1 MPVVT
6 NLQVCCLVSEE
17 KASQTESTLTNFLP
31 TDRYT
36 ITVVSKL
43 EALVSLLTKSKNIQ
57 DCLVIFEDLSGNVI
71 GNVSGGISD
80 DVGQDGKRSVES
92 IVKHLGGLNIFM
104 PTILVLENFYEL
116 SDPHYEQNESQGFYR
131 AIVSI
136 NLDQVQD
143 LPAIIDQAIATF
155 IQISPQIRHQVYV
168 NIPAAPISESL
179 TVQQQRLADKLNERL
194 GYLGV
199 YYKRDSR
206 LFLRNLS
213 SEDRKECIGR
223 LKSLYR
229 SVILE
234 YFSEKNSDLNQK
246 IDEFVNLSFFAD
258 ISVSQVLEIHMEL
271 MDDFAKQLRL
281 EGRNDEI
288 LIDYRITLIDM
299 IAHLCEL
306 YRRSIPRS

>member
-1 MPVVT
+1 VT
-6 NLQVCCLVSEE
+6 NLQVCCLVSEDQ
-17 KASQTESTLTNFLP
+17 ANQTKSTLTNLLQA
-31 TDRYT
+31 DRYT
-36 ITVVSKL
+36 ITIVSEL
-43 EALVSLLTKSKNIQ
+43 EALVSLLTKPQNIQ
-57 DCLVIFEDLSGNVI
+57 DCLVIFGDV
-71 GNVSGGISD
+71 VGG
-80 DVGQDGKRSVES
+80 VGQDNKGGVES

-104 PTILVLENFYEL
+104 PTILVLENSYEP
-116 SDPHYEQNESQGFYR
+116 SEPHYEQSESQDFYR
-131 AIVSI
+131 ANITI
-136 NLDQVQD
+136 NLEQIQD
-143 LPAIIDQAIATF
+143 LPSIIDQAIATI

-168 NIPAAPISESL
+168 NIPATPISESL

-213 SEDRKECIGR
+213 SEDRKEYIAR

-229 SVILE
+229 LVILE

-281 EGRNDEI
+281 EGRNDDI
-288 LIDYRITLIDM
+288 LLDYRITLIDM

>member
-6 NLQVCCLVSEE
+6 NLQVCCLVPEE

-36 ITVVSKL
+36 ITVVSEL
-43 EALVSLLTKSKNIQ
+43 EALVSLLTKPQNIQ
-57 DCLVIFEDLSGNVI
+57 DCLVIFEDANGDISG
-71 GNVSGGISD
+71 D
-80 DVGQDGKRSVES
+80 LGQDGNRGVDS

-104 PTILVLENFYEL
+104 PTILVVEKFYEL

-136 NLDQVQD
+136 NLDQVKD

-155 IQISPQIRHQVYV
+155 IQISPQVRHQVYV
-168 NIPAAPISESL
+168 NIPAAPIAESL

-213 SEDRKECIGR
+213 PEDRKECIGR

-229 SVILE
+229 LVILE

>member
-1 MPVVT
+1 VT
-6 NLQVCCLVSEE
+6 NLQVCCLVSEDQ
-17 KASQTESTLTNFLP
+17 ANQTKSTLTNLLQA
-31 TDRYT
+31 DRYT
-36 ITVVSKL
+36 ITIVSEL
-43 EALVSLLTKSKNIQ
+43 EALVSLLTKPQNIQ
-57 DCLVIFEDLSGNVI
+57 DCLVIFGDV
-71 GNVSGGISD
+71 VGG
-80 DVGQDGKRSVES
+80 VGQDNKGGVES

-104 PTILVLENFYEL
+104 PTILVLENSYEP
-116 SDPHYEQNESQGFYR
+116 SEPHYEQSESQDFYR
-131 AIVSI
+131 AIITI
-136 NLDQVQD
+136 NLEQIQD
-143 LPAIIDQAIATF
+143 LPSIIDQAIATF

-168 NIPAAPISESL
+168 NIPATPISESL

-213 SEDRKECIGR
+213 SEDRKEYIAR

-229 SVILE
+229 LVILE

-281 EGRNDEI
+281 EGRNDDI
-288 LIDYRITLIDM
+288 LLDYRITLIDM

>member
-1 MPVVT
+1 
-6 NLQVCCLVSEE
+6 VSEDQ
-17 KASQTESTLTNFLP
+17 ANQTKSTLTNLLQA
-31 TDRYT
+31 DRYT
-36 ITVVSKL
+36 ITIVSEL
-43 EALVSLLTKSKNIQ
+43 EALVSLLTKPQNIQ
-57 DCLVIFEDLSGNVI
+57 DCLVIFGDV
-71 GNVSGGISD
+71 VGG
-80 DVGQDGKRSVES
+80 VGQDNKGGVES

-104 PTILVLENFYEL
+104 PTILVLENSYEP
-116 SDPHYEQNESQGFYR
+116 SEPHYEQSESQDFYR
-131 AIVSI
+131 AIITI
-136 NLDQVQD
+136 NLEQIQD
-143 LPAIIDQAIATF
+143 LPSIIDQAIATF

-168 NIPAAPISESL
+168 NIPATPISESL

-213 SEDRKECIGR
+213 SEDRKEYIAR

-229 SVILE
+229 LVILE

-281 EGRNDEI
+281 EGRNDDI
-288 LIDYRITLIDM
+288 LLDYRITLIDM

>member
-1 MPVVT
+1 
-6 NLQVCCLVSEE
+6 
-17 KASQTESTLTNFLP
+17 
-31 TDRYT
+31 
-36 ITVVSKL
+36 
-43 EALVSLLTKSKNIQ
+43 
-57 DCLVIFEDLSGNVI
+57 
-71 GNVSGGISD
+71 
-80 DVGQDGKRSVES
+80 
-92 IVKHLGGLNIFM
+92 M
-104 PTILVLENFYEL
+104 PTILVVEKFYEL

-155 IQISPQIRHQVYV
+155 IQISPQVRHQVYV
-168 NIPAAPISESL
+168 NIPAAPIAESL

-213 SEDRKECIGR
+213 PEDRKECIGR

>member
-1 MPVVT
+1 MT
-6 NLQVCCLVSEE
+6 NLQVCCLVSENQ
-17 KASQTESTLTNFLP
+17 ANQTKSTLTNLLQA
-31 TDRYT
+31 DRYT
-36 ITVVSKL
+36 ITIVSEL
-43 EALVSLLTKSKNIQ
+43 EALVSLLTKPQNIQ
-57 DCLVIFEDLSGNVI
+57 DCLVIFGDVEQDDK
-71 GNVSGGISD
+71 GGVD
-80 DVGQDGKRSVES
+80 SV
-92 IVKHLGGLNIFM
+92 VKHLGGLNIFM
-104 PTILVLENFYEL
+104 PTILVLENSYEP
-116 SDPHYEQNESQGFYR
+116 SEPHYEQSESQDFYR
-131 AIVSI
+131 AIITI
-136 NLDQVQD
+136 NLEQIQD
-143 LPAIIDQAIATF
+143 LPSIIDQAIATF

-168 NIPAAPISESL
+168 NIPATPISESL

-213 SEDRKECIGR
+213 SEDRKEYIAR

-229 SVILE
+229 LVILE

-281 EGRNDEI
+281 EGRNDDI
-288 LIDYRITLIDM
+288 LLDYRITLIDM